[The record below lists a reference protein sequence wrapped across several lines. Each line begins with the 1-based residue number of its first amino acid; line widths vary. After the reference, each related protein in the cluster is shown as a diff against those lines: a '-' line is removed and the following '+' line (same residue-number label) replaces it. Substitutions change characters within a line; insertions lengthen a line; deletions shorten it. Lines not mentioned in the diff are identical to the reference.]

1 MRFSQCCALIPE
13 GCPVEYYSERFEL
26 QKNTGQ
32 TKKARS
38 VHFDPRAPRL
48 GLNWSTDAA
57 KSKLEYLIALGA
69 RIGTVQVR
77 PRLEVRG

>member
-1 MRFSQCCALIPE
+1 M
-13 GCPVEYYSERFEL
+13 EYYSERFEL

-38 VHFDPRAPRL
+38 VHVDPHVPRL
-48 GLNWSTDAA
+48 GLDWSTDAA

-69 RIGTVQVR
+69 RIGTVQSGLDSKSEADVCRVR
-77 PRLEVRG
+77 RLLLAVV